1 MDTLA
6 LLCGQPVS
14 RLADGDKTNAISH
27 ATGVGT
33 AAVTVTLEGWRRK
46 RQSKKK
52 GRRREKSDELLNREL
67 THFIT
72 SPPKKMQV

>member
-46 RQSKKK
+46 KQSKKK
-52 GRRREKSDELLNREL
+52 GRRKKSDELLNRDL

-72 SPPKKMQV
+72 SQKKK